1 MYREKD
7 GADGR
12 RRIFQSDF
20 VFLVHDAIAIV
31 AVVIFRVSYILLSGM
46 CVFFLISLLSKFSSM
61 LNVSFSDDPGVNR
74 ICPVQRSRSTSV
86 RACVCLFV

>member
-46 CVFFLISLLSKFSSM
+46 CVFF
-61 LNVSFSDDPGVNR
+61 
-74 ICPVQRSRSTSV
+74 
-86 RACVCLFV
+86 